1 MNNLIGEPQCAPGEE
16 EGGASQR
23 PRRKFGIL
31 FRPWNFI
38 RQARPYS
45 ESQLFP
51 ALCPMF
57 AVPTFMRYAYQR
69 PVDQNSIF
77 ANYSATFSHLPLFRM
92 GRIVSQNI
100 MNYFAP
106 YPSTCCVSL
115 SLSLFLS
122 LSLLPRLS
130 RSRQVYT

>member
-1 MNNLIGEPQCAPGEE
+1 MNNLIGEPQCTP
-16 EGGASQR
+16 GGASRR

-69 PVDQNSIF
+69 PVDHRQNSIF

-92 GRIVSQNI
+92 GRIVS
-100 MNYFAP
+100 
-106 YPSTCCVSL
+106 
-115 SLSLFLS
+115 
-122 LSLLPRLS
+122 
-130 RSRQVYT
+130 